1 MKNVRKLTEGAMLL
15 AIFTVIMLITFYIP
29 LLGFLNLFLPLPF
42 ILFAAKNDWKWTLT
56 FLAAAMGLS
65 LITGSI
71 LSVPTTVGFGTTGV
85 VMGILIRKQKD
96 RFSVLLAGSF
106 VFLVN
111 LIIMY
116 GVSVF
121 FFKIDFINEMVT
133 TMKQSLDMS
142 ADMLKSLGQEKEA
155 EKTIQQFKNAFDLIR
170 TLLPTLLVASSFLI
184 VFIIQIV
191 NYPIIKRFGI
201 ELKKWKAFK
210 DIRLPKSLLWV
221 LLLTL
226 LASMLLNP
234 QEGTY
239 WFAALLNLT
248 YILQMLM
255 IFQGYT
261 FLFYYFDVK
270 GISKGFSV
278 TLAVVSFII
287 PIFLYIIGIL
297 GIIDLGFDLRK
308 HLIKKQ
314 S

>member
-1 MKNVRKLTEGAMLL
+1 VKNVRKLTEGAMLL

-116 GVSVF
+116 GVSVI
-121 FFKIDFINEMVT
+121 FFKIDFINEMIT